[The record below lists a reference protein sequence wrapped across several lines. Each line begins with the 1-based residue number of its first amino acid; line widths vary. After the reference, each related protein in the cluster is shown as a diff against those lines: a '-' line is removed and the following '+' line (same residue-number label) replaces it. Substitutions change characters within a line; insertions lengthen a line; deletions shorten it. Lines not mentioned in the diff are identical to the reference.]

1 MIFKETPLKGAF
13 EIEMNKLGDERG
25 FFARTF
31 CVNEF
36 KEHELNTNWVQC
48 NMSMSKVK
56 GTLRGMHYQINE
68 AAETKLVRCT
78 KGSILDVIIDVRP
91 DSPTYLQHFKVEL
104 SEANHKMLYIP
115 TGFAHGFLTME
126 DHIEIFYMVSNF
138 YNKEL
143 ERGIK
148 WNDPKVGIDWGIE
161 HPILSE
167 KDENYPLL

>member
-1 MIFKETPLKGAF
+1 MIFNEIPLKGAF
-13 EIEMNKLGDERG
+13 EIELNKLGDERG

-31 CVNEF
+31 CINEF
-36 KEHELNTNWVQC
+36 NDLNLNTNWVQC
-48 NMSMSKVK
+48 NMSMSKEK

-78 KGSILDVIIDVRP
+78 KGSILDVIIDVRT

-104 SEANHKMLYIP
+104 NENNHKMLYIP
-115 TGFAHGFLTME
+115 TGFAHGFLTLE

-138 YNKEL
+138 YNKDL

-148 WNDPKVGIDWGIE
+148 WDDPKVGIDWGIE
-161 HPILSE
+161 NPILSE
-167 KDENYPLL
+167 KDEKYELL

>member
-13 EIEMNKLGDERG
+13 EIELNKLGDERG

-36 KEHELNTNWVQC
+36 KEHNLNTNWVQC

-91 DSPTYLQHFKVEL
+91 DSPTYLNYFKVEL
-104 SEANHKMLYIP
+104 SEHNHKMLYIP
-115 TGFAHGFLTME
+115 TGFAHGFLTLE

-148 WNDPKVGIDWGIE
+148 WNDPKVGIDWGVE
-161 HPILSE
+161 RPILSE
-167 KDENYPLL
+167 KDKSYAFL